1 MAANV
6 DALMGLQVAAKRPR
20 LGWVVLGWVGLIWV
34 VLGWVGLVWAG
45 LCCVG
50 LGCLVLHEKKGIRTR
65 PT

>member
-34 VLGWVGLVWAG
+34 VLGWVGLG
-45 LCCVG
+45 
-50 LGCLVLHEKKGIRTR
+50 
-65 PT
+65 